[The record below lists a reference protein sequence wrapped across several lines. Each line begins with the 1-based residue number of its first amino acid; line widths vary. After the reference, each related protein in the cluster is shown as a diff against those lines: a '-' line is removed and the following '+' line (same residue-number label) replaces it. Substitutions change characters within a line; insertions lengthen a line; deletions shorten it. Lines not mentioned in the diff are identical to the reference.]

1 MTGTTAEADRR
12 RVAELLG
19 REPQGAFTVV
29 VRDRDGDPV
38 VIENAPL
45 LDDGTPMPTGHWLV
59 GGNAVVMVSRLEADG
74 AVDEAERSVDAA
86 AIAATHAEY
95 ERRRSAILPAD
106 ATGPLPTGGVAGTRT
121 GVKCL
126 HAHYAWF
133 LAGGDDPVGRWV
145 HERLTTDLALRITI
159 GDQIT
164 TIVAEHPVDP
174 LSITIPVGAVNG
186 WTDHLGSSASSA
198 GRVDPVDLTNL
209 IGLVVDAVDEFA
221 LLRPDHIRVG
231 RRTIIDG
238 PHATELARLETGD
251 ASSRSVTVDRATIE
265 ELFRLLA
272 TDDRP
277 GRASN
282 PGVAESA
289 ADSVL
294 AAACITAALT
304 RALDPSDCEIGR
316 SR

>member
-59 GGNAVVMVSRLEADG
+59 GANAVVMVSRLEADG
-74 AVDEAERSVDAA
+74 AVDEAGRSVDAA

-145 HERLTTDLALRITI
+145 HDRLTTRLAIRVEIDETETRITA
-159 GDQIT
+159 D
-164 TIVAEHPVDP
+164 HPVDP
-174 LSITIPVGAVNG
+174 ASATIPVGAVNG
-186 WTDHLGSSASSA
+186 WADHLATSASAS
-198 GRVDPVDLTNL
+198 GRVDPADLTNL
-209 IGLVVDAVDEFA
+209 IGLVIDAVDEFA
-221 LLRPDHIRVG
+221 LLNPGLVDTGRPLSIE
-231 RRTIIDG
+231 G
-238 PHATELARLETGD
+238 PNTDDLARVETGEAD
-251 ASSRSVTVDRATIE
+251 GTSVDLDRATVE

-272 TDDRP
+272 TDDRA
-277 GRASN
+277 GRAAN
-282 PGVAESA
+282 PGLPEAA
-289 ADSVL
+289 ADTVL
-294 AAACITAALT
+294 AVACITAALT
-304 RALDPSDCEIGR
+304 RTLDPSVCSIGR
-316 SR
+316 GR